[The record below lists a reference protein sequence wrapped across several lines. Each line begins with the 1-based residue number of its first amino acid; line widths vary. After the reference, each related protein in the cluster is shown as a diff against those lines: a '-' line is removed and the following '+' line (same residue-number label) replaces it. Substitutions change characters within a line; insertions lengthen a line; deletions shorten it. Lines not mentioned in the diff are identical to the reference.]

1 MHHAHDSAQASTVA
15 ATDETG
21 HLFLHHK
28 LHGVSSSAVHGA
40 LFGLARSAAR
50 LIEERGSM
58 LHGHA
63 NKLALHITSTAAS
76 VASATAHHVCEHLQS
91 FEYF

>member
-1 MHHAHDSAQASTVA
+1 
-15 ATDETG
+15 
-21 HLFLHHK
+21 
-28 LHGVSSSAVHGA
+28 
-40 LFGLARSAAR
+40 
-50 LIEERGSM
+50 M

-76 VASATAHHVCEHLQS
+76 VASTAAHHVCEHLQS